1 MLFNGEEEYTEK
13 VDCFSFAMFM
23 YELSTLR
30 FPFEGQE
37 FAIRES
43 ILDGIRPA
51 ITQKDLEHL
60 PESFIDLMTRA
71 WAHEPSE
78 RPNMSQIVSII
89 SAPEFCSLR
98 DVATLSDNSALICAT
113 GFQKSDS
120 FENNNRK
127 KFGLFLSKIGK
138 QIDFLEVDGS
148 KWNPNG
154 QRLVCEN
161 LNKRTITSSCIVNS
175 NQLWL
180 GDSTACINIYCF
192 NDDSNYHQ
200 DNAFQLLCMVKLEF
214 ENPASVIAIKSICW
228 IEKVELVIICSN
240 NGEVWLLNFK
250 NIMNKLETT
259 IDLDVTLTSSSL
271 GIKKIDNNNLPT
283 FCVANVAID
292 SSNKTVNNNNDDTQT
307 GIYFD
312 IWCGQIEG
320 QIVILTFKRSTLEI
334 VRQTTIDHY
343 IDRHFNQFNV
353 PIAERN
359 DVFLLVGTNNQPFVF
374 SVLYSGLKHIISFSI
389 FSFESNYY
397 SYIQAI

>member
-113 GFQKSDS
+113 GFQKSDL
-120 FENNNRK
+120 FENNSRK
-127 KFGLFLSKIGK
+127 KFGLLLSKIGK
-138 QIDFLEVDGS
+138 QIDFLEIDGS

-161 LNKRTITSSCIVNS
+161 LNKRTITSSCIVNG

-180 GDSTACINIYCF
+180 GDSMGSINIYCF
-192 NDDSNYHQ
+192 NDDFNHQ
-200 DNAFQLLCMVKLEF
+200 DNTFQLLCMIKLEF
-214 ENPASVIAIKSICW
+214 ENPASVIAIKSIVW

-240 NGEVWLLNFK
+240 NGEVWLINFR
-250 NIMNKLETT
+250 NIMKKLETT
-259 IDLDVTLTSSSL
+259 IDLDVTLTSSFL

-283 FCVANVAID
+283 FCIANVAIN
-292 SSNKTVNNNNDDTQT
+292 SSNKTVNSIDKETDT
-307 GIYFD
+307 YFD

-320 QIVILTFKRSTLEI
+320 QIVILTLKSSTFEI

-343 IDRHFNQFNV
+343 IDKHFNQLNV

-359 DVFLLVGTNNQPFVF
+359 DVFILVGTNNQPIIF
-374 SVLYSGLKHIISFSI
+374 SVLYSGSKYFISFLINLSSI
-389 FSFESNYY
+389 F
-397 SYIQAI
+397 ICI